1 MLLKVC
7 GMTRQE
13 DLRLASELGVD
24 FCGFIFHPKSPRY
37 IDPHTVGSLES
48 GHMRRVGVFVGQEAE
63 EIERII
69 DVARLDFAQLH
80 GKQSVE
86 TARKVGAAR
95 VIRVLWPQR
104 YCHKALLYREV
115 CRHAESCAMFLFDA
129 GQSGGGSGQKI
140 NWGNLA
146 GLSSPRPWLLA
157 GGLNAKN
164 VASAWEETG
173 ADGVD
178 LNSGIE
184 IEPGIK
190 NPQAMRE
197 AVGKLR

>member
-1 MLLKVC
+1 MLIKVC
-7 GMTRQE
+7 GLTRQE
-13 DLRLASELGVD
+13 DLELASELGVD

-37 IDPHTVGSLES
+37 IEPHTVGHLES
-48 GHMRRVGVFVGQEAE
+48 GSMRRVGVFVGQDAE
-63 EIERII
+63 EIERIM

-80 GKQSVE
+80 GKQSPE
-86 TARKVGAAR
+86 TARQIGATR

-104 YCHKALLYREV
+104 YCHKALLYREL

-146 GLSSPRPWLLA
+146 GLCSPRPWFLA

-164 VASAWEETG
+164 VASAMKQAG

-184 IEPGIK
+184 IAPGIK
-190 NPQAMRE
+190 NSQAMRE
-197 AVGKLR
+197 AVDKLR